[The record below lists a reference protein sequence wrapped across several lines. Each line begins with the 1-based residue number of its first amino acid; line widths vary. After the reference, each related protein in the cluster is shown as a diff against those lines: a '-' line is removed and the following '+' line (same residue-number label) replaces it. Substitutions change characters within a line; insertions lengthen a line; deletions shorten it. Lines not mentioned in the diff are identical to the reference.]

1 MKELGTLDK
10 LGEIQ
15 PPRNWAT
22 ARDGG
27 PKRIVLEHIAEPV
40 EAEAK
45 K

>member
-1 MKELGTLDK
+1 MKELGTLEK

-27 PKRIVLEHIAEPV
+27 PKRIVLEHIADLV
-40 EAEAK
+40 ETEVK